1 MNNQI
6 LLFKIFADV
15 LAVNISILDENS
27 SSDTIPSWD
36 SLAIINLVCELEQT
50 FSVQFDVLEIADFR
64 NISIIKSILME
75 KGVVF

>member
-15 LAVNISILDENS
+15 LAVDISILDENS

-36 SLAIINLVCELEQT
+36 SLAIINLVCELEQI